1 VNLGTAT
8 EDDIDGWLKDMDM
21 DSLEKVNESNWNFK
35 KEMGDN
41 MLQINIM
48 YAKAD
53 PPTPPM
59 IGVGCLFLDPPEK
72 NQFQLY
78 ERLLE
83 LHTITHETKFCL
95 VKNGAIMLI
104 THRSAV
110 DLDPSELKE
119 MINTVA
125 MIYDQFHDNCRSI
138 VS

>member
-1 VNLGTAT
+1 MGTAT
-8 EDDIDGWLKDMDM
+8 EDEIDTWLREIGM
-21 DSLEKVNESNWNFK
+21 DSLERVDESNWNFK
-35 KEMGDN
+35 KVIGDRT
-41 MLQINIM
+41 LQINIM
-48 YAKAD
+48 FAKAD
-53 PPTPPM
+53 PPKPSM
-59 IGVGCLFLDPPEK
+59 IGVGCLFLNPPEK

-83 LHTITHETKFCL
+83 LHTVSHETKFCL
-95 VKNGAIMLI
+95 VKNGSIMLI

-125 MIYDQFHDNCRSI
+125 QIYDQFHDNCVSI